1 MIVTIAAVGLIL
13 VTIIFALADG
23 RIQKNHSPKQFR
35 TNEKV
40 AMRNKNTWELTQLDC
55 DIGCAWPHTSGPARA
70 LNLDTLNIK
79 KKATKV

>member
-1 MIVTIAAVGLIL
+1 MIVTIAAISLII
-13 VTIIFALADG
+13 VTILFALADG

-35 TNEKV
+35 TNEQA

-70 LNLDTLNIK
+70 LNLDTLNLK
-79 KKATKV
+79 KTTAKV